1 MITKY
6 FTKVTVKFDP
16 FAPSARP
23 ARLFLARIPPSLKGQ
38 CQINHQVLTQS
49 SPASEKPIIEVTY
62 KDKHILKA
70 DPAKMTY
77 TELQQHF
84 DAHSRKLVLKD
95 SIAV

>member
-38 CQINHQVLTQS
+38 CTVNHKILTAT
-49 SPASEKPIIEVTY
+49 SPSTEKPTIEVTF
-62 KDKHILKA
+62 KDKEVLKA
-70 DPAKMTY
+70 DPTKLDIK
-77 TELQQHF
+77 ELIALF
-84 DAHSRKLVLKD
+84 DSHSRKLVIKD
-95 SIAV
+95 SITV

>member
-38 CQINHQVLTQS
+38 CQVNYKVLTADS
-49 SPASEKPIIEVTY
+49 AAAEKPIIEVTF
-62 KDKHILKA
+62 KDKHTLLA
-70 DPAKMTY
+70 DPATMGF
-77 TELQQHF
+77 TELSLHF

>member
-16 FAPSARP
+16 FSPAARP
-23 ARLFLARIPPSLKGQ
+23 ARLFLSRIPPSLKGQ
-38 CQINHQVLTQS
+38 CQINHKILTSS
-49 SPASEKPIIEVTY
+49 SPASEQPIIEVTY
-62 KDKHILKA
+62 KDKHIMKA
-70 DPAKMTY
+70 DPRDMTY

-84 DAHSRKLVLKD
+84 DGHSRKLVLKD